1 MKNRKSAIE
10 RAKELVPFFAQRY
23 EIFVKRL
30 ENESASSH
38 TITNYGHHL
47 ALLCLNFGRLP
58 GQISTLEYTDYYNML
73 LKKKSSGSHMKHA
86 VFAVRK
92 YFHVVGH
99 PCPLAANPKIPK
111 TKSLPVV
118 LNEQELVE
126 LLRHAGGLRNQVL
139 LALLYDSGIRR
150 SELCNLQLRD
160 LDFNRSSIHIC
171 MGKGN
176 KDRYVPFSKKMQ
188 QAMEQYLALYAPK
201 VYVFEGKPGEP
212 IPYAWP
218 SKILKEALRLTSIRK
233 DVSCHVLR
241 HSFATHLL
249 EHNVDLRS
257 IQKWLGHSRLDTT
270 AVYLNVARTNYSQD
284 WQGPLSFLYPAE

>member
-47 ALLCLNFGRLP
+47 ALLCVYFGRLP
-58 GQISTLEYTDYYNML
+58 GQISSLEYTNYYNML

-92 YFHVVGH
+92 YFQVAGQ

-111 TKSLPVV
+111 SKSLPVV
-118 LNEQELVE
+118 LNEQEVMD
-126 LLRHAGGLRNQVL
+126 LLQHARSLRDQVL

-160 LDFNRSSIHIC
+160 LDFNRSSIHVRN
-171 MGKGN
+171 GKGA

-188 QAMEQYLALYAPK
+188 QAMSQYLAVCTPK
-201 VYVFEGKPGEP
+201 VYVFEGNPGEP
-212 IPYAWP
+212 IPYALP
-218 SKILKEALRLTSIRK
+218 GKILKEALRFTSIRK
-233 DVSCHVLR
+233 VVTCHVLR
-241 HSFATHLL
+241 HCFATHLL

-270 AVYLNVARTNYSQD
+270 AVYLNIARTNYSQD
-284 WQGPLSFLYPAE
+284 WQGPLSFLYPVE